1 MNPNASAGSA
11 ARAGQPPGSRT
22 ALVAGGS
29 GLVGRALLPL
39 LLAAPEYARVQAI
52 SRRPLPI
59 EHARLANRVLRF
71 DAPLDTQL
79 KGLMVQ
85 DAFCCLGTTLRVAG
99 SQAAFRAVD
108 HDLVLAF
115 ARAASAAGAERLVI
129 VSSVGADAA
138 SNNFYL
144 RVKGETER
152 DLEALRLR
160 SLDILQPSLLLGAR
174 REWRGLE
181 LAAQIAGWTLGPL
194 LMGSWSRYRPIE
206 ASVVAAAMRGAAR
219 GGRLGTTRYLYPALR
234 RLAGEGHSR
243 RTSA

>member
-1 MNPNASAGSA
+1 MNANAGTADKPAPAAAG
-11 ARAGQPPGSRT
+11 RI

-71 DAPLDTQL
+71 DAPLDSQL
-79 KGLMVQ
+79 KGLSVQ
-85 DAFCCLGTTLRVAG
+85 DAFCCLGTTLRAAG

-115 ARAASAAGAERLVI
+115 ARVAKAAGAERLVV

-160 SLDILQPSLLLGAR
+160 SLDILQPSLLLGTR
-174 REWRGLE
+174 HELRILE
-181 LAAQIAGWTLGPL
+181 LSAQIAGWTLGPL
-194 LMGSWSRYRPIE
+194 LMGSWSRYRPVE
-206 ASVVAAAMRGAAR
+206 ASVVAAAMCGAAR
-219 GGRLGTTRYLYPALR
+219 GGRVGVTRHTYPALR
-234 RLAGEGHSR
+234 RLADAR
-243 RTSA
+243 RGRSSSA

>member
-1 MNPNASAGSA
+1 MNANAGSA
-11 ARAGQPPGSRT
+11 VKPGPVPASRI

-29 GLVGRALLPL
+29 GMIGRQLLPL

-52 SRRPLPI
+52 SRRPLSI

-71 DAPLDTQL
+71 NTPLEPQL
-79 KGLMVQ
+79 KGLSVQ
-85 DAFCCLGTTLRVAG
+85 DAFCCLGTTLRAAG

-115 ARAASAAGAERLVI
+115 ARAAKAAGAERLVV
-129 VSSVGADAA
+129 VSSVGADAE

-152 DLEALRLR
+152 DLEALKLR
-160 SLDILQPSLLLGAR
+160 SLDILQPSLLLGR
-174 REWRGLE
+174 RPEWRTLE

-194 LMGSWSRYRPIE
+194 LMGRWLRYRPIE
-206 ASVVAAAMRGAAR
+206 ASMVAAAMCGAAR
-219 GGRLGTTRYLYPALR
+219 SGRLGVTRHSYQALR
-234 RLAGEGHSR
+234 RLAGSR
-243 RTSA
+243 NGRSASA